1 MPFWHPSSACFS
13 KLVYGTH
20 ASCLSSA
27 FLYTTCT
34 SIVASCCFLLLHQC
48 IQECHGRSKE
58 CVSQGI
64 ILFLL
69 LASLNP
75 DLPAFSWSTGWC
87 TTVQLK
93 RNPAMTSGMHA
104 QPWCCLQ
111 DWIVLARVVAQH
123 GGSYYCTA
131 SNTGTSSSS
140 TTCSYWSMRLKEY
153 TLN

>member
-1 MPFWHPSSACFS
+1 L
-13 KLVYGTH
+13 LV
-20 ASCLSSA
+20 LSI
-27 FLYTTCT
+27 L
-34 SIVASCCFLLLHQC
+34 VQHHLHQHCCFLLLHQC
-48 IQECHGRSKE
+48 IQEWYGRSKE

-93 RNPAMTSGMHA
+93 RNPAMMTSGMHA

-140 TTCSYWSMRLKEY
+140 TTCSYLRMRLNKY
-153 TLN
+153 TLY